1 MKKFKMVIALCCIA
15 AFLPACGLKMQKKVE
30 HIEAVQNNPV
40 NCETAEA
47 DIKVLEDEKTNV
59 AQQVVA
65 GVTAVIPVSLVIGI
79 LTLTEDDKIEI
90 AVGHYNKLIDTRIA
104 KIKADC
110 GLE

>member
-1 MKKFKMVIALCCIA
+1 MKKIKMLIALCCLA
-15 AFLPACGLKMQKKVE
+15 AFLPACGMMMQKKVE

-40 NCETAEA
+40 NCETAES
-47 DIKVLEDEKTNV
+47 DIKVLEDEKANV
-59 AQQVVA
+59 AEQVVA
-65 GVTAVIPVSLVIGI
+65 GVTSIIPVSLVLGV

-90 AVGHYNKLIDTRIA
+90 AIGHYDKLIDTRIA